1 MRHGVVLSEESIY
14 QHLVAIV
21 EDLKAARLA
30 RADVNLSALAFERL
44 AEAIPLGLPE
54 LWVPFGRARVCD
66 TGMHV
71 AVCEDAV
78 K

>member
-44 AEAIPLGLPE
+44 AEAIPLGPPE
-54 LWVPFGRARVCD
+54 LWVPFSRARVCD

-71 AVCEDAV
+71 AECEDAV